1 MKKFNYKFSKFGLT
15 VLIIGLVSAALCA
28 TLNIIRLINLLKSDI
43 SAAKDFASTGLS
55 IAIGLVGVII
65 IIPVLASSAY
75 ELDADY
81 LTTRTGFIK
90 TKIKMSAI
98 TRVTLFKNSSKLA
111 VFYNQSDYVA
121 INIAPDSADD
131 FIDAL
136 KSYNKKI
143 LYSIDYDKDDVDHF

>member
-1 MKKFNYKFSKFGLT
+1 MKKFSYKFSKFGLV

-28 TLNIIRLINLLKSDI
+28 TLNIIRLINLLQSDI
-43 SAAKDFASTGLS
+43 AATKDFASTGLS
-55 IAIGLVGVII
+55 IAIGLAGIII

-75 ELDADY
+75 ELDNNNLA
-81 LTTRTGFIK
+81 TRMGIIK

-98 TRVTLFKNSSKLA
+98 TRVTLFKTSSKLV

-121 INIAPDSADD
+121 INIAPESFDE

-143 LYSIDYDKDDVDHF
+143 LYAIDYDKDDVDHL